1 MNKPKITQEQADE
14 IVDAKQKY
22 ENILI
27 LEMYEIAGKMHYCD
41 NLDRDTFIRAVYIG
55 YEVEETPEDKVR
67 EYYKDQIKRASSR
80 DGTDHVSP
88 AAIRKVLD
96 LLNIKI
102 DGVNH
107 D

>member
-1 MNKPKITQEQADE
+1 MDKVKITQEQADE

-55 YEVEETPEDKVR
+55 YEVEDTPEDKVWN
-67 EYYKDQIKRASSR
+67 YYKELLKNCDEKGYMAVRTVLKLL
-80 DGTDHVSP
+80 GKE
-88 AAIRKVLD
+88 IRG
-96 LLNIKI
+96 I
-102 DGVNH
+102 DV
-107 D
+107 